1 VAKAGDTFA
10 KVPGVNYGVSFF
22 ADYRKFMDRG
32 NVIDLAVAVV
42 IGMFFV
48 FISPCYASLY
58 PVCESFI

>member
-1 VAKAGDTFA
+1 MSKAGDTLG

-42 IGMFFV
+42 IGMLAFLALV
-48 FISPCYASLY
+48 F
-58 PVCESFI
+58 